1 MELRK
6 KEKTNKRYLLIILI
20 GIFFFLLGTSFL
32 IFNYYKQEKQDNIEQ
47 EKIEEF
53 FEIEEQE
60 EMQEEVKEEIK
71 DDEETSSEV
80 VQEENYI
87 GILEIPKIN
96 LKKGLVD
103 KNSPSN
109 NVNKNIYTLKET
121 TLPDER
127 INSHI
132 ILASHSGNSYIS
144 YFKNLKKLDMKDKV
158 YFYYKN
164 VKYIYEI
171 SNKYEIDKT
180 GTTELKITNKS
191 DITLITCISGT
202 NKQVVYVA
210 NLIDKVDY

>member
-1 MELRK
+1 MELLK

-32 IFNYYKQEKQDNIEQ
+32 IFNYYKQEKQNNIEQ

-53 FEIEEQE
+53 FEIEE
-60 EMQEEVKEEIK
+60 QEEVKEEIK

-144 YFKNLKKLDMKDKV
+144 YFKNLKKLDMKDKI

>member
-1 MELRK
+1 MELLK

-53 FEIEEQE
+53 FEIDEQE
-60 EMQEEVKEEIK
+60 EIQEEIIS
-71 DDEETSSEV
+71 DNEETSSKV

-109 NVNKNIYTLKET
+109 NVDKNIYILKET

-127 INSHI
+127 INSHV

-158 YFYYKN
+158 NFYYKN

-180 GTTELKITNKS
+180 GTTEFKITNKS

-210 NLIDKVDY
+210 NLIGKVDY

>member
-1 MELRK
+1 MELIK

-20 GIFFFLLGTSFL
+20 GIFFFLFG
-32 IFNYYKQEKQDNIEQ
+32 IFFFTYDYYQKEKQNNIER

-53 FEIEEQE
+53 FEIDEQE
-60 EMQEEVKEEIK
+60 EVQEELIPDNEKDSNNEVK
-71 DDEETSSEV
+71 
-80 VQEENYI
+80 EENYI
-87 GILEIPKIN
+87 GILEILKIN

-103 KNSPSN
+103 KNSSSN
-109 NVNKNIYTLKET
+109 NVDKNIYTLKET
-121 TLPDER
+121 TLPDEQL
-127 INSHI
+127 NSHI
-132 ILASHSGNSYIS
+132 ILAAHSGNSYIS

-210 NLIDKVDY
+210 NLIDKESY

>member
-1 MELRK
+1 MELLK
-6 KEKTNKRYLLIILI
+6 KEKINKRYLLIILI

-32 IFNYYKQEKQDNIEQ
+32 IFNYYKQEKQNNIEQ

-60 EMQEEVKEEIK
+60 KVQEEIK
-71 DDEETSSEV
+71 DDEETSNNYI
-80 VQEENYI
+80 QEENYI

-144 YFKNLKKLDMKDKV
+144 YFKNLKKLDMKDQV

>member
-1 MELRK
+1 MELIK

-20 GIFFFLLGTSFL
+20 GIFFFLFG
-32 IFNYYKQEKQDNIEQ
+32 IFFFTYDYYQKEKQNNIER

-53 FEIEEQE
+53 FEIDE
-60 EMQEEVKEEIK
+60 QEEVKEELIPDNEK
-71 DDEETSSEV
+71 DSNNEV
-80 VQEENYI
+80 KEENYI

-103 KNSPSN
+103 KNSSSN
-109 NVNKNIYTLKET
+109 NVDKNIYTLKET
-121 TLPDER
+121 TLPDEQL
-127 INSHI
+127 NSHI
-132 ILASHSGNSYIS
+132 ILAAHSGNSYIS
-144 YFKNLKKLDMKDKV
+144 YFKNLKKLDIKDKV

-210 NLIDKVDY
+210 NLIDKESY

>member
-1 MELRK
+1 MELLK

-32 IFNYYKQEKQDNIEQ
+32 IFNYYKQEKQNNIEQ

-60 EMQEEVKEEIK
+60 EIKEEIK

-171 SNKYEIDKT
+171 TNRYEIDKT

-210 NLIDKVDY
+210 NLIDKESY

>member
-1 MELRK
+1 MELIK

-20 GIFFFLLGTSFL
+20 GIFFFLFG
-32 IFNYYKQEKQDNIEQ
+32 IFFFTYDYYQKEKQNNIER

-53 FEIEEQE
+53 FEIDEQE
-60 EMQEEVKEEIK
+60 EVQEELIPDNEKDSNNEVK
-71 DDEETSSEV
+71 
-80 VQEENYI
+80 EENYI

-103 KNSPSN
+103 KNSSSN

-121 TLPDER
+121 TLPDEQL
-127 INSHI
+127 NSHI
-132 ILASHSGNSYIS
+132 ILAAHSGNSYIS

-210 NLIDKVDY
+210 NLIDKESY

>member
-1 MELRK
+1 MELLK

-47 EKIEEF
+47 EKIEKF

-60 EMQEEVKEEIK
+60 EVQEEIK
-71 DDEETSSEV
+71 DDEETSNNT

-109 NVNKNIYTLKET
+109 NVDKNIYILKET
-121 TLPDER
+121 TLPDDR
-127 INSHI
+127 INSHV

-144 YFKNLKKLDMKDKV
+144 YFKNLKKLGMKDKV
-158 YFYYKN
+158 NFYYKN

>member
-1 MELRK
+1 MELLK

-60 EMQEEVKEEIK
+60 EVQEEIK
-71 DDEETSSEV
+71 DDEETSNNT

-109 NVNKNIYTLKET
+109 NVDKNIYILKET

-164 VKYIYEI
+164 VKYTYEI

>member
-1 MELRK
+1 MELLK
-6 KEKTNKRYLLIILI
+6 KEKINKRYLLIILI

-60 EMQEEVKEEIK
+60 EVKEEIK
-71 DDEETSSEV
+71 DDEETSNNT

-103 KNSPSN
+103 KNSSSN

-158 YFYYKN
+158 NFYYKN